1 MLFRGGYHTS
11 ATPSQTKGLQHL
23 AAIPAHGS
31 RGKAL
36 ICKGLSEG
44 ATFQP
49 WQFMG
54 QAVSP
59 TRVTQQGGQG
69 GAAWS

>member
-1 MLFRGGYHTS
+1 MLFREGYHS
-11 ATPSQTKGLQHL
+11 SVTPSQTKGLQDL

-31 RGKAL
+31 WGEAL
-36 ICKGLSEG
+36 ICKCLSEG
-44 ATFQP
+44 ATFHP

-69 GAAWS
+69 GAACS